1 MEICLIF
8 MLSNGFAL
16 GTAECQQQLFVGD
29 GLVTPHEVVYNSH
42 PEECWDGYLFYIP
55 YNRVHVAHHTRY
67 VKYHVVRKRHV
78 NRIRYHGKVHHHK
91 RYKRYKRYKKKPRVK
106 YRHHKRLIRMKPRYA
121 PRKRVYNRTVIN
133 RHYYGNNSSKNKNHR
148 RGKGKGKKGKN
159 KKF

>member
-91 RYKRYKRYKKKPRVK
+91 RYKRYKRYKRPRVK
-106 YRHHKRLIRMKPRYA
+106 YRRHKRLIRMKPRYA

-148 RGKGKGKKGKN
+148 RGKRKGKKGKN